1 KEGMN
6 PDYVIQAFDSLQ
18 NQLFIQVLN
27 AFIIPHLQKV
37 QGYMERKICAVG
49 MTRLITQIAL
59 IKLFEA
65 PTEIENY
72 NEDNYFLTIDFEEDM
87 QFQTSYSK
95 LATTNKPKDDPTE
108 SIKDP
113 KIFLAQSIKN
123 LNDLHPEMISET
135 IQKRIPP

>member
-1 KEGMN
+1 MN

-49 MTRLITQIAL
+49 MTRLITQT
-59 IKLFEA
+59 

-135 IQKRIPP
+135 IQKRIPPD